1 MKNSAT
7 TANVTTTQNTISK
20 KAMTTAWS
28 FFRLGFFKS
37 FRLALKAAWKVL
49 KIQSGIAT
57 DITYVKV
64 DTGEIRNARAL
75 QVGSLSTLV
84 EGYIK
89 YMEEINERF
98 QWRSFRIANMVIS

>member
-1 MKNSAT
+1 MKNSA
-7 TANVTTTQNTISK
+7 ASVTTQNTISR

-37 FRLALKAAWKVL
+37 FRIALKAAWKVL

-57 DITYVKV
+57 DITYIKV
-64 DTGEIRNARAL
+64 DTGEVRNARAL

-84 EGYIK
+84 EGYIR

-98 QWRSFRIANMVIS
+98 QWRSFRIANLVIN

>member
-1 MKNSAT
+1 MKT
-7 TANVTTTQNTISK
+7 KVTAAK

-49 KIQSGIAT
+49 KIQAGIAT

-75 QVGSLSTLV
+75 QFGSLSTIV
-84 EGYIK
+84 EGYLK
-89 YMEEINERF
+89 YMEEINGLYS
-98 QWRSFRIANMVIS
+98 WRSFRIANLVIS